1 MIRHLAVSLVAL
13 LAGAVHAQQWVEL
26 SDPLAFDK
34 PPPVWCNAQR
44 TACAISRQPYGAS
57 GALRIALTVTGTPDC
72 KVRRVRYVFVRR
84 SGEKDGDLARV
95 QEVIGSTCLL
105 DIPLSQI
112 EGMRL
117 LQFSVP
123 MLTQDSV
130 LMELALDGLDADRLA
145 KNRL

>member
-13 LAGAVHAQQWVEL
+13 FAGAAHAQQWVEL

-57 GALRIALTVTGTPDC
+57 GALRVALTVNGTPDC

-130 LMELALDGLDADRLA
+130 LMELSLDGLDSNRLA
-145 KNRL
+145 ANRL

>member
-1 MIRHLAVSLVAL
+1 MIRHLVATVCAL
-13 LAGAVHAQQWVEL
+13 LAGSAHAAWVEL

-57 GALRIALTVTGTPDC
+57 GALRIALTVAGTPDC
-72 KVRRVRYVFVRR
+72 KFRRVRYVYVRR
-84 SGEKDGDLARV
+84 AGDKDGDLARA
-95 QEVIGSTCLL
+95 QEMNGNTCLL

-112 EGMRL
+112 EGMRS

-130 LMELALDGLDADRLA
+130 LMELPLDGLDSDRLA
-145 KNRL
+145 KNRP